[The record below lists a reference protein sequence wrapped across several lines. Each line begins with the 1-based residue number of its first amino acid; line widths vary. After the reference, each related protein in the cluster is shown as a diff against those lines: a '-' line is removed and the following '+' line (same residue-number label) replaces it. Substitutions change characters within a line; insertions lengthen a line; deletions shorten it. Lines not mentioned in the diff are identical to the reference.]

1 MMILSSEGLL
11 MPPRRP
17 RAHAVALVIRLPP
30 RLHARCTR
38 AAVRANLSL
47 NRWIVGVLEAATST
61 RKGA

>member
-1 MMILSSEGLL
+1 MMIPYYRRLL

-17 RAHAVALVIRLPP
+17 RARAVALVLRLPP

-47 NRWIVGVLEAATST
+47 NRWIVGMLDAATST